1 MDDQLSQDSE
11 NLTLETCLDETDT
24 DNVRFSSNI
33 KWVWPVQFLTWI
45 GCSICHWT
53 NDISVWVIQWDRYQ
67 EAKKMP
73 FSLYFSLSSHF
84 FRSVVELD
92 TLGGFAKARD
102 FSSTTLSSELTL
114 ELDTEPFYS
123 QHSLRP
129 RRSRTASE
137 LLSDR
142 CCFIWHYCKISC
154 HYERVNLMKTCLD
167 QLEIIF
173 WRKSS

>member
-1 MDDQLSQDSE
+1 
-11 NLTLETCLDETDT
+11 
-24 DNVRFSSNI
+24 
-33 KWVWPVQFLTWI
+33 
-45 GCSICHWT
+45 
-53 NDISVWVIQWDRYQ
+53 
-67 EAKKMP
+67 MP

-84 FRSVVELD
+84 FRSVVELE

-142 CCFIWHYCKISC
+142 CCFI
-154 HYERVNLMKTCLD
+154 
-167 QLEIIF
+167 
-173 WRKSS
+173 